1 VDHQTALWGTK
12 CNKLLLMN
20 LPHAHIHTH
29 TRALAP
35 LPQAWVDHQTALW
48 GTKCNKLLFMNL
60 HNHQTTQ
67 LHQPKVPE
75 ECSRPVDRS
84 HTYGR
89 YVCLCIYIPHRYGLH
104 ACVYIP
110 QKYGLC
116 ARLFM
121 SECDCE
127 CVRTCC
133 CLFSSVHTCLKIR
146 LCCDEQRASIGR
158 CLIACEC
165 MYVCERAAP
174 RMF

>member
-1 VDHQTALWGTK
+1 VCACVLDRVCLH
-12 CNKLLLMN
+12 KLYYLCLYMC
-20 LPHAHIHTH
+20 
-29 TRALAP
+29 
-35 LPQAWVDHQTALW
+35 VY
-48 GTKCNKLLFMNL
+48 
-60 HNHQTTQ
+60 
-67 LHQPKVPE
+67 V
-75 ECSRPVDRS
+75 
-84 HTYGR
+84 
-89 YVCLCIYIPHRYGLH
+89 YVCARMCVCVRASVCYLCEH